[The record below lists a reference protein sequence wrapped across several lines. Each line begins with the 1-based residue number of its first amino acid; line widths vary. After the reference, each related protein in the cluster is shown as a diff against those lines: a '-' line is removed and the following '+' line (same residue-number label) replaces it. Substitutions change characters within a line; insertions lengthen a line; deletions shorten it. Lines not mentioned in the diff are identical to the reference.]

1 MNNNK
6 VKVVP
11 IISYGNAEMYK
22 TSILEENMNKS
33 GIYKWNNLITKK
45 NYVGSAINLGN
56 RLKFYYITSNL
67 KRVLNKES
75 SMIYSAILKYGYS
88 NFSLD
93 ILEYCEP
100 DILISREQ
108 YYLDSLNP
116 SYNIL
121 KVAGSRL
128 GSKATM
134 KTRITLSII
143 WRQRKIIKQLKVKS
157 EIKSNNVPKIVIK
170 PKLIPRTQ
178 SIKVKVLDTSNNL
191 IKEFVSIK
199 NAAKYF
205 NISYETM
212 FKIFKTGIS
221 YDNYIYKFERKDHRI
236 WVYHFNKELVEI
248 LENQKTTIKLYNIP
262 RTTLFNYIKSG
273 KLYKNKYYFYNIDS
287 KFNPYLK

>member
-170 PKLIPRTQ
+170 PKLIPRT
-178 SIKVKVLDTSNNL
+178 I
-191 IKEFVSIK
+191 
-199 NAAKYF
+199 
-205 NISYETM
+205 
-212 FKIFKTGIS
+212 
-221 YDNYIYKFERKDHRI
+221 
-236 WVYHFNKELVEI
+236 
-248 LENQKTTIKLYNIP
+248 
-262 RTTLFNYIKSG
+262 
-273 KLYKNKYYFYNIDS
+273 
-287 KFNPYLK
+287 